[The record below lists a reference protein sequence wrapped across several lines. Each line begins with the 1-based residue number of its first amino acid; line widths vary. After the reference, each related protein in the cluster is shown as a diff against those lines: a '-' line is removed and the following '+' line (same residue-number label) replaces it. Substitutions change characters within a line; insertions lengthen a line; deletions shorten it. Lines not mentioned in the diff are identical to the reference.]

1 MRKVLLL
8 SITLGIASL
17 SWAQDRVVTGK
28 VTAAEDGSSLPGVNV
43 LVKGTTSGTITDAN
57 GSYSISLPV
66 GATELVFSYIGY
78 VTQTVGIG
86 ARNSVDV
93 SMTSDVKQLS
103 EVVVTASGIERDKKA
118 LGYSIVGVAGD
129 ALAQRSEPDPL
140 RALQGKMPGVVIS
153 GSGGAPGQ
161 STKINIRGF
170 SSLTGNTQPLFI
182 VDGVPFDNS
191 VNAPTGAAT
200 NATYSNRAFD
210 LDPNNIESINILKG
224 AAASALYGSRA
235 TNGVVVITTK
245 SARKNAKKG
254 LEVTYNGSY
263 NIEELSG
270 TPDYQDVYTQGSNQL
285 YNGGF
290 IGNWGAPF
298 PAHVDRLNAQYNRSY
313 SKSYGRYIGGPKAG
327 QEYPEGTAPHPLA
340 AFSAAFPEFRD
351 ADGYAAPY
359 TIQPHDIIGDFFR
372 TGRTIENGIGVTS
385 GSDKASINAGFS
397 RMANEGIVPSQE
409 ATRTSVYF
417 GGNGQLENG
426 LFISGN
432 LNYANSTQLTP
443 PTGGIAFDGANYGG
457 GTSSVYARIFYLP
470 RNYDLGGLPFENPAN
485 GNNIFYRGDIDNPFW
500 VAKYNNYSSDVNRV
514 YGNLALAYD
523 VREWLNILVRGGLN
537 QYHDK
542 RRNIIRAGG
551 NEFPLGQIW
560 TEDLN
565 NREINYDAIATI
577 TRDISESLNFRAIL
591 GFNANERFLT
601 RRRVTGTQTITNQ
614 LNLVNTTTSQVADLD
629 FTSKRRLIGAFF
641 DFSLSYKDYLFLNMV
656 GRNDWSSTLPKGSNS
671 YFYPG
676 ASISL
681 VFTDAFN
688 IELPWLDFGKI
699 RGAATRVG
707 LDANPYLTANF
718 YDIDLAFVSAGGSR
732 FNQASLNNRLANAQ
746 LKPEFTTEFEGGI
759 ELKGLKGR
767 VGVDLTYFNR
777 RSTEQIISSDVARSS
792 GFSEQVVN
800 IGELENRGWEL
811 GLDITPVSLENGFK
825 WNTYVAFTRIRTEVL
840 DAGPTGQIFLGGV
853 TNTLGTIH
861 KNGFPY
867 GQIFGTVNQR
877 DDEGNLLINPQ
888 TGLPFAAQDAQ
899 VIGDPNPDFTVG
911 FNNTFTWKG
920 FTLRALI
927 DWRQGGDIYS
937 FTGGTLLLRGQL
949 KLTEDREALRV
960 APGVLG
966 DPSTGLPILNAEGN
980 KIVNTIP
987 ISAFDSHFT
996 NGWGVYGQD
1005 EVNIYDATVIRL
1017 REVGLGYSIPKSI
1030 LSKTPFG
1037 TATITLTGRNLWW
1050 NAPNMLEGLNA
1061 DPEVSGE
1068 TADSNIQGFDY
1079 GANPTIRRY
1088 GVNISL
1094 TF

>member
-1 MRKVLLL
+1 MKKFLLL
-8 SITLGIASL
+8 CFSFVFVISV
-17 SWAQDRVVTGK
+17 WAQERVVSGK
-28 VTAAEDGSSLPGVNV
+28 VTSAEDGSTLPGVNV
-43 LVKGTTSGTITDAN
+43 VLKGTTNGTVTDSNGNYSLSVPAN
-57 GSYSISLPV
+57 G
-66 GATELVFSYIGY
+66 GMLVFSFIGL
-78 VTQTVGIG
+78 QTTEELIG
-86 ARNSVDV
+86 ERSTVSVSLAQDV
-93 SMTSDVKQLS
+93 QQLT
-103 EVVVTASGIERDKKA
+103 EVVITASGIERDKKA
-118 LGYSIVGVAGD
+118 LGYSVVGVSGD
-129 ALAQRSEPDPL
+129 NIAQRSEPDPL

-191 VNAPTGAAT
+191 INSPTDAAT

-245 SARKNAKKG
+245 SAKKNAKKG
-254 LEVTYNGSY
+254 LEITYNGSY
-263 NIEELSG
+263 NVDQLSG
-270 TPDYQDVYTQGSNQL
+270 TPDYQDVYTQGSNQV

-298 PAHVDRLNAQYNRSY
+298 PNHVDRLNTQYNRNY
-313 SKSYGRYIGGPKAG
+313 SKSYGTYVGGPLGG
-327 QEYPEGTAPHPLA
+327 QAYPEGTAPHPLA
-340 AFSAAFPEFRD
+340 GFSGVFPEFRD
-351 ADGYAAPY
+351 ANGYAVPY
-359 TIQPHDIIGDFFR
+359 EIKPHDIIGDFFR
-372 TGRTIENGIGVTS
+372 DGKTIENGIGISS

-397 RMANEGIVPSQE
+397 TMKNDGIIPSQE

-432 LNYANSTQLTP
+432 LNYVNSTQLTP

-485 GNNIFYRGDIDNPFW
+485 GNNIFYRGDLDNPFW
-500 VAKYNNYSSDVNRV
+500 VAKYNYYSSDVNRV
-514 YGNLALAYD
+514 YGNLALSYD
-523 VREWLNILVRGGLN
+523 IKEWLNVLVRGGIN

-542 RRNIIRAGG
+542 RKNVLRAGG
-551 NEFPLGQIW
+551 NEFPLGQLW
-560 TEDLN
+560 NEDLN
-565 NREINYDAIATI
+565 NREVNYDAIATLSK
-577 TRDISESLNFRAIL
+577 DLSERINLKTIL
-591 GFNANERFLT
+591 GFNANERLLT

-614 LNLVNTTTSQVADLD
+614 LNLVNSTTSQVADLD
-629 FTSKRRLIGAFF
+629 FTRLRRLIGAFF
-641 DFSLSYKDYLFLNMV
+641 DVSIAYNNYLFLNLV
-656 GRNDWSSTLPKGSNS
+656 GRNDWSSTLPKGGNS
-671 YFYPG
+671 FFYPG
-676 ASISL
+676 ASVSL
-681 VFTDAFN
+681 VFTDALN
-688 IELPWLDFGKI
+688 LELPWLNSGKI
-699 RGAATRVG
+699 RGAVTKVG
-707 LDANPYLTANF
+707 LDADPYLTSNF
-718 YDIDLAFVSAGGSR
+718 YNIDPAFVAANGNR
-732 FNQASLNNRLANAQ
+732 FNQSTLSNRLANAQ
-746 LKPEFTTEFEGGI
+746 LKPEFTTEVEGGI
-759 ELKGLKGR
+759 ELQMFNGK
-767 VGVDLTYFNR
+767 VGFDATYFNR
-777 RSTEQIISSDVARSS
+777 RSTEQIIASDVARSS
-792 GFSEQVVN
+792 GFSEQIVN
-800 IGELENRGWEL
+800 IGELENRGWEIGIDL
-811 GLDITPVSLENGFK
+811 TPISLDNGFK

-888 TGLPFAAQDAQ
+888 TGLPFPAQDAQ
-899 VIGDPNPDFTVG
+899 VIGDPNPDFLLG

-966 DPSTGLPILNAEGN
+966 DPSTGLPILDENNA

-1017 REVGLGYSIPKSI
+1017 REVSLGYSIPKSV

-1037 TATITLTGRNLWW
+1037 SATITLSGRNLWW
-1050 NAPNMLEGLNA
+1050 RAPNMLEGLNA
-1061 DPEVSGE
+1061 DPEVNGE
-1068 TADSNIQGFDY
+1068 TADSNRQGFDY
-1079 GANPTIRRY
+1079 GSNPTIRRF